1 MENTAR
7 PLIGAGSNRDT
18 TGTACLFPRRH
29 KHGTPRWTQSHT
41 QKRSS
46 SRDVPCR
53 GEEDRESEVEGEE
66 KVLVRP
72 LSRIEVYTVPVSK
85 DKQNLLGMGFA
96 AARNETRD
104 LASAQDLASSSS
116 QKAVQIPFRK
126 DWVYVC
132 EQEERW
138 PQELRLLLQNAP
150 EDHDQ
155 IVASATLDG
164 QNSSRLVGTGSVW
177 THQTSAARELYNR
190 QIWSPSM
197 AGCCGLL
204 RDDQEGHLSNADNE

>member
-1 MENTAR
+1 M
-7 PLIGAGSNRDT
+7 
-18 TGTACLFPRRH
+18 
-29 KHGTPRWTQSHT
+29 
-41 QKRSS
+41 
-46 SRDVPCR
+46 
-53 GEEDRESEVEGEE
+53 
-66 KVLVRP
+66 LVRP
-72 LSRIEVYTVPVSK
+72 LSKIEVYAAPVSQ

-204 RDDQEGHLSNADNE
+204 RDDQEGHQSYAAHE